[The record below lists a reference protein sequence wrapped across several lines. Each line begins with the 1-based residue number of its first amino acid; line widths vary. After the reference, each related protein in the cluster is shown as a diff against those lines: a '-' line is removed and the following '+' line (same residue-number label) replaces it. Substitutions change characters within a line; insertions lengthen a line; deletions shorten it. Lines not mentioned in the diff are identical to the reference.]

1 MDCEGW
7 SLRPTP
13 AGASLRKHHVISAS
27 LRSQREASRG
37 RSRRLFAPKA
47 ARSTLP
53 DQSEGVGSESNC
65 GVAASVITRCRPGV
79 ELNDCEDD
87 SFSARFPLV
96 SPLNSHA
103 ATSSTRPIS
112 RSTSPDLGPRRA
124 TFACFQSQYAAL
136 APSQRER
143 SREDKCTNRSPS
155 SSAEPR
161 LDGYRPS
168 FKVDWLCALRDE
180 LLCGVKQE
188 AMVLREDF
196 SRAVEDILNAVEF
209 QMLSGVTQMQ
219 GTVCKTL
226 EMDAQRA
233 AFVSSDQLAMSS
245 ILERIGSME
254 ADMRSLLERTGNVPP
269 TAGIEAS
276 ISSVIERLDSMK
288 MEMGPVAVKL
298 TNELSRVVD
307 KSAHKERVAREKT
320 IDITTKALDEL
331 KRARDDVDILKDL
344 MSKLERRP
352 HVDVSSIVAA
362 IKPLVVSPAV
372 DLKPMMVPIF
382 QAVEE
387 GVRPLSTML
396 SRLDA
401 RSQVDTDARSQVD
414 STQVLG
420 VLADIKAM
428 LSTIS
433 ESTIESEAKLA
444 SVMDYS
450 AIEKQLSDLGG
461 VCAAS
466 HEKLSNIDTDLFR
479 TELSALKRLSET
491 SSEALGALVAQTDTR
506 LPRPA
511 ESSNEA
517 KAQIDLTPVLSALA
531 DQKIAISKLDDMA
544 SASESKLASMDY
556 SVLEKKLNDV
566 ITACEARPQAE
577 RTSGLDARAD
587 QGLATPKANDA
598 AVASQTRCALLDYS
612 SMEHK
617 LDGVLEACRRLQS
630 HADFTPVLTAL
641 EQQTVAIS
649 NIEDVVTAT
658 KSLLASTDCSSLEGK
673 IDTLVGVCGISQS
686 QVDLS
691 PVLTALAEQKASIL
705 SVNEVA
711 VASEHRLASMDM
723 SGLEKRLND
732 LTRICEASHEKVS
745 SLDADM
751 MFKELSALKC
761 LSEASS
767 DFLKSIV
774 AQIEA
779 LLSRPARSDAESAI
793 GAPALSQVDL
803 SPVLTALAEQK
814 AAISK
819 IDEIA
824 TASRSRLESAD
835 YFVSGKQLND
845 AASADTR
852 SQVDLAPVMSA
863 LAEQMAAIANLNEV
877 CTAADTKLASID
889 YCDIGRK
896 IDSLVSQS
904 ADLLDKLS
912 TLDSDLLCKELAAF
926 KSSSE
931 LSFQSLDAAVAQIGA
946 RLLQSPESGT
956 KASCE
961 RQVHDEPVDSA
972 RYIDV
977 IKETS
982 EATMVAIEKANES
995 IVHSLTLRT
1004 REIMQ
1009 ATSLSTSTVTASLK
1023 GLTATAGEILDQCC
1037 RPRTDADFIS
1047 VLEAIKG
1054 LEEHTS
1060 SRLCATSEATL
1071 QAINNKMDRDDLRLV
1086 LEANSDTRAQLTQLL
1101 ESVLDAARATDTTAK
1116 AVASQQAVASDAALK
1131 AIGDLAS
1138 RPAVDLSPVLD
1149 ALRAPNAQL
1158 DCSVSIKR
1166 NSDDAPDVRPDIDF
1180 GSLSDELRLGAE
1192 RSSKL
1197 LVAFSD
1203 TAQKHT
1209 TDVDRMLSE
1218 LAQCT
1223 AGLEACTE
1231 DAEGKEGASKALEAW
1246 TRSEQE
1252 LMKVVHDVKA
1262 DALQRLAGSI
1272 SSGFLN
1278 SITAIADL
1286 SKVLSEVHDLVG
1298 DDATAAELRK
1308 GVEPL
1313 LDGVGYLRAK
1323 SSAFSPALEG

>member
-691 PVLTALAEQKASIL
+691 PVLTALAEQKA
-705 SVNEVA
+705 
-711 VASEHRLASMDM
+711 
-723 SGLEKRLND
+723 
-732 LTRICEASHEKVS
+732 
-745 SLDADM
+745 
-751 MFKELSALKC
+751 
-761 LSEASS
+761 
-767 DFLKSIV
+767 
-774 AQIEA
+774 
-779 LLSRPARSDAESAI
+779 
-793 GAPALSQVDL
+793 
-803 SPVLTALAEQK
+803 
-814 AAISK
+814 AISK